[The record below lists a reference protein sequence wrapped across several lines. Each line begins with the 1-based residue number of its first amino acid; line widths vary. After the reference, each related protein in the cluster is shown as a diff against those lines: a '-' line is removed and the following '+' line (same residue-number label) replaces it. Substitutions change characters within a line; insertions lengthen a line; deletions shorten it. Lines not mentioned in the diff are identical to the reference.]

1 MASGRADMVLRRKSL
16 PDSRSR
22 RTYVLDLSGIAAGTA
37 VNLSFDLIGFGLSA
51 SQLGSRVNIS
61 DVRLISAPLAVND
74 TDTLAEDGSAS
85 ITVQANDLNAEATGF
100 APRLVASAQHGQV
113 SVNAA
118 NGVFSGFVYTP
129 DANFFGTDSFTYQYS
144 NAAGTELSN
153 TATVTLTVT
162 PVNDAPVAADLAVS
176 TAGRRQ

>member
-22 RTYVLDLSGIAAGTA
+22 RTYVLDLSGITAGTA

-129 DANFFGTDSFTYQYS
+129 DAKFFGLNTFTYQYRTIFRQNWYLAS
-144 NAAGTELSN
+144 KPSRSTAVWYAAPRAV
-153 TATVTLTVT
+153 TATPLWPT
-162 PVNDAPVAADLAVS
+162 
-176 TAGRRQ
+176 